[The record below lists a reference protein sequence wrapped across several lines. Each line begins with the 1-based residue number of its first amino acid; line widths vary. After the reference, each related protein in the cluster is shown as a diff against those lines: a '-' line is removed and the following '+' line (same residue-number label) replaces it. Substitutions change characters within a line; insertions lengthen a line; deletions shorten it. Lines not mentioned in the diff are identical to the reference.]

1 MRHTSSLPTSS
12 HRSAR
17 RAAPALLLSFVL
29 ASATPAAASQPTVG
43 ADASVVTTWNQIAVS
58 TLTQAAPNGA
68 GLAPPVA
75 FLYLA
80 FVHTAMYNAVAGIT
94 REYELYEWDVL
105 GPKSAWPEPAAAAA
119 AHRVLRNYFGGI
131 GTVGATLD
139 AQLAASLS
147 QIPPSVP
154 KQRGINYGVMAA
166 DHIIALRAND
176 GRNAPVTV
184 PPATEPGDWVPT
196 PPLMLPFAAPWFG
209 GITPMVVDST
219 TQFPPGPPPAIN
231 SATYLAEFNEVRD
244 YGIAGETSL
253 RTAEQ
258 TLIARFFAEIPLG
271 PMQAGI
277 RDHAT
282 RHGLDI
288 GASARLFAAVET
300 SITDALA
307 TVWYAKLQY
316 MWWRPITAIQNA
328 DTDGNPATASVPGWM
343 PLIANPPYPEWP
355 SGLCAVVGSVTTAL
369 TRVSGMVDLNLTGP
383 TQGHRYYAD
392 KATLDQQAIDARV
405 WSGIHFRTADV
416 VSIGIGTQVA
426 NFTLDH
432 HFQPT
437 D

>member
-1 MRHTSSLPTSS
+1 MRDTPSLPIHSY
-12 HRSAR
+12 RSAR
-17 RAAPALLLSFVL
+17 RLAPGILLSIVL
-29 ASATPAAASQPTVG
+29 ASATPVAASQPTVG

-58 TLTQAAPNGA
+58 TLTQAPPNGA
-68 GLAPPVA
+68 GLGPPVA

-80 FVHTAMYNAVAGIT
+80 FVHAAMYNSVVGIT
-94 REYELYEWDVL
+94 GEYELYEWDVR
-105 GPKSAWPEPAAAAA
+105 GPKSAWPEAAAAAA
-119 AHRVLRNYFGGI
+119 AHRVLRNYFGSI

-147 QIPPSVP
+147 QIPPGVP
-154 KQRGINYGVMAA
+154 KQRGIDYGVVAA

-196 PPLMLPFAAPWFG
+196 PPAMAPFAAPWFG
-209 GITPMVVDST
+209 QITPMVVNST
-219 TQFPPGPPPAIN
+219 IQFPPGPPPAIN

-244 YGIAGETSL
+244 YGIAGDTSL

-258 TLIARFFAEIPLG
+258 TLIARFFADVPLG

-277 RDHAT
+277 RDHVT
-282 RHGLDI
+282 RHGLNI
-288 GASARLFAAVET
+288 SESARTFVAVET

-307 TVWYAKLQY
+307 TVWHAKLQY
-316 MWWRPITAIQNA
+316 MWWRPITAIQEA
-328 DTDGNPATASVPGWM
+328 DTDGNPLTASVPGWT
-343 PLIANPPYPEWP
+343 PLITNPPYPEWP
-355 SGLCAVVGSVTTAL
+355 SGLCAVMGAVSTTL
-369 TRVSGMVDLNLTGP
+369 TRVSGMVDLNITSP
-383 TQGHRYYAD
+383 SQGHRYYAD

-416 VSIGIGTQVA
+416 VSISIGTQVA
-426 NFTLDH
+426 NFALDN
-432 HFQPT
+432 HFAPT